1 MSLKRIVQMVAINL
15 VFVISV
21 RAEFMLLDNFDN
33 KTQRWK
39 YVSDQVMGGVSEG
52 DLIFNQDEEETF
64 AHLTGVVSTENN
76 GGFIQFRT
84 DIETTK
90 NQNIEGI
97 YLKVKGN
104 NEAYFIHLR
113 TKGTFLPW
121 QYYQS
126 EFIATK
132 NWKIVKLPIKEFRAS
147 SKWLK
152 NRPAINSLK
161 SIGIV
166 AFGREHN
173 ADISVS
179 EVGFY

>member
-1 MSLKRIVQMVAINL
+1 MTFKRIVQLIAINL

-33 KTQRWK
+33 KTQRWN

-52 DLIFNQDEEETF
+52 VLIFNQDQEETF

-84 DIETTK
+84 DVETTK

-121 QYYQS
+121 Q
-126 EFIATK
+126 
-132 NWKIVKLPIKEFRAS
+132 N
-147 SKWLK
+147 
-152 NRPAINSLK
+152 
-161 SIGIV
+161 
-166 AFGREHN
+166 
-173 ADISVS
+173 
-179 EVGFY
+179 